1 MDDANEPPAIT
12 GTVPDSFD
20 EGTTESPA
28 TLEVVAFMADDPDT
42 DVNANRGITWSLSG
56 PDAGDFTIVGGALTF
71 RASPN
76 YEKPADADGD
86 NVYKV
91 TVAAT
96 DGDSNRGERS
106 VEVKVANVDEPG
118 VVTLSAVQPRVG
130 VSVTASL
137 TDVDGGVTG
146 VTWQWSNGGNIEGA
160 TSDTYTPTSADTG
173 MLTATAMYTDAEGA
187 DKTASVD
194 SANPVA
200 ADTRNK
206 APVFADQDDVM
217 EGDQNTEAERT
228 IAENSD
234 AGTAVGG
241 GEVIA
246 TDPNTGDE
254 VSYTLGGPDASS
266 FAVGLTT
273 GVITV
278 GAGTKLDF
286 ETKVTYMVTVI
297 ATDSF
302 GESASID
309 VTIKVTDVNEGP
321 EISRGGLAISGL
333 RNIPREE
340 NDSAVLGTYTAT
352 GPESAS
358 ARWTL
363 SGDDRGDFRISS
375 AGVLTFRSTPD
386 FENPADADGD
396 NVYEVTIE
404 ARDGTYTAMLNVT
417 VTVTDVDEGGPVVVG
432 CDVAPVDRYDTD
444 GDGTINRVEVEDA
457 ILDFIGIG
465 ANPCNISRTEVEDV
479 VLAYLGL

>member
-1 MDDANEPPAIT
+1 M
-12 GTVPDSFD
+12 
-20 EGTTESPA
+20 
-28 TLEVVAFMADDPDT
+28 
-42 DVNANRGITWSLSG
+42 
-56 PDAGDFTIVGGALTF
+56 
-71 RASPN
+71 
-76 YEKPADADGD
+76 
-86 NVYKV
+86 
-91 TVAAT
+91 
-96 DGDSNRGERS
+96 
-106 VEVKVANVDEPG
+106 
-118 VVTLSAVQPRVG
+118 
-130 VSVTASL
+130 
-137 TDVDGGVTG
+137 
-146 VTWQWSNGGNIEGA
+146 
-160 TSDTYTPTSADTG
+160 
-173 MLTATAMYTDAEGA
+173 ATAMYTDAEGA

-321 EISRGGLAISGL
+321 EISRAPEANVG
-333 RNIPREE
+333 PEF
-340 NDSAVLGTYTAT
+340 DSATDTRSVAENSQAGVNIGALVVASDANGDSLTYRLIGTDAASFTIDSAT
-352 GPESAS
+352 GQLMTSA
-358 ARWTL
+358 AL
-363 SGDDRGDFRISS
+363 D
-375 AGVLTFRSTPD
+375 
-386 FENPADADGD
+386 
-396 NVYEVTIE
+396 YETK
-404 ARDGTYTAMLNVT
+404 GHLH
-417 VTVTDVDEGGPVVVG
+417 GHG
-432 CDVAPVDRYDTD
+432 
-444 GDGTINRVEVEDA
+444 
-457 ILDFIGIG
+457 
-465 ANPCNISRTEVEDV
+465 
-479 VLAYLGL
+479 